1 MKRPV
6 PGLRRVLGLDIGG
19 SKTHAILAEVVLADA
34 AVKDDG
40 GTPGGASLT
49 AGGASPARKL
59 AECTVGSA
67 NIASVGPDEAAAALD
82 DLAGQLGVSD
92 PAGHG
97 IDTVFAGA
105 AGADTPAARERLAG
119 LLSRRFPGAR
129 VHVDHD
135 TRIILAAGG
144 LTAGTVLIS
153 GTGSAAWAKAGD
165 GREARAGGWGYL
177 LGDEGSGYAV
187 ARSAVRN
194 ALREFDDGLPAGP
207 LTAQLLTQTG
217 AAEPVDLLDLFYLRP
232 ERRYWAGLAGTVF
245 ALAASDAASSAIAED
260 AARHLARLALTVNRR
275 VGTVPDTAGDPPPPP
290 VLLAG
295 GMLVNQP
302 SLAAGVRGLLAA
314 GGLPDVRVL
323 DRAPAWGAVELAR
336 QLAGA
341 PHRPAATVP
350 A

>member
-1 MKRPV
+1 MRHV
-6 PGLRRVLGLDIGG
+6 PGRVLGLDIGG
-19 SKTHAILAEVVLADA
+19 SKTHAILADAVL
-34 AVKDDG
+34 KDDG
-40 GTPGGASLT
+40 GGAPLVRS
-49 AGGASPARKL
+49 A

-82 DLAGQLGVSD
+82 DLATWLGIGN
-92 PAGHG
+92 PANHR
-97 IDTVFAGA
+97 IRTVFAGA
-105 AGADTPAARERLAG
+105 AGADTPAARERLTC

-129 VHVDHD
+129 IRVDHD

-153 GTGSAAWAKAGD
+153 GTGSAAWAKSVD

-194 ALREFDDGLPAGP
+194 ALQELDDGLPAGP
-207 LTAQLLTQTG
+207 LTSQLLAQTG
-217 AAEPVDLLDLFYLRP
+217 ATEPAELLDLFYRQP

-245 ALAASDAASSAIAED
+245 ALAAADPASAAIAEE
-260 AARHLARLALTVNRR
+260 AAQHLAGLALTVNRR
-275 VGTVPDTAGDPPPPP
+275 LGAIPAAAGDPSFPP

-302 SLAAGVRGLLAA
+302 SLAGRVRALLADN
-314 GGLPDVRVL
+314 GLIDVRVL
-323 DRAPAWGAVELAR
+323 DRSPAWGAVELAS
-336 QLAGA
+336 QLADA
-341 PHRPAATVP
+341 PTRPPATIP

>member
-1 MKRPV
+1 MRRI
-6 PGLRRVLGLDIGG
+6 PGHILGLDIGG
-19 SKTHAILAEVVLADA
+19 SKTHAILADAGMDAEV
-34 AVKDDG
+34 KYDG
-40 GTPGGASLT
+40 GTTVP
-49 AGGASPARKL
+49 RQL

-67 NIASVGPDEAAAALD
+67 NIASVGEHEAAAAMD
-82 DLAGQLGVSD
+82 DLAARLGIGD
-92 PAGHG
+92 PADHG
-97 IDTVFAGA
+97 IHAVFAGA
-105 AGADTPAARERLAG
+105 AGADTPAARDRLAA

-129 VHVDHD
+129 IHADHD

-153 GTGSAAWAKAGD
+153 GTGSAAWAKAPD

-194 ALREFDDGLPAGP
+194 ALEESDHGLPAGL
-207 LTAQLLTQTG
+207 LTARLLAATG
-217 AAEPVDLLDLFYLRP
+217 AGEPADLLDLFYRRP

-245 ALAASDAASSAIAED
+245 ALAATDAASAAIAGE
-260 AARHLARLALTVNRR
+260 AASHLAGLVLTVNRTL
-275 VGTVPDTAGDPPPPP
+275 GTLAEGAP

-302 SLAAGVRGLLAA
+302 TLAGRVRELLAA
-314 GGLPDVRVL
+314 SGLTDVRVL

-336 QLAGA
+336 QLTGT
-341 PHRPAATVP
+341 PLRPVLKVP